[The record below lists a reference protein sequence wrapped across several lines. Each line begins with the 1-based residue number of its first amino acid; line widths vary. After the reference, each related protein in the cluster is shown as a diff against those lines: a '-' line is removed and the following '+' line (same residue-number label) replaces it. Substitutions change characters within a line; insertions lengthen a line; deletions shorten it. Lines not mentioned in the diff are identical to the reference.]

1 MLRNSTTGHL
11 RVFLLEPPE
20 VRVDCG
26 GSKALSD
33 FPYARTGHGV
43 ATLVF
48 GVNSRAEKDS
58 EKSPKFFPEAP
69 LGW

>member
-1 MLRNSTTGHL
+1 M
-11 RVFLLEPPE
+11 
-20 VRVDCG
+20 DCG